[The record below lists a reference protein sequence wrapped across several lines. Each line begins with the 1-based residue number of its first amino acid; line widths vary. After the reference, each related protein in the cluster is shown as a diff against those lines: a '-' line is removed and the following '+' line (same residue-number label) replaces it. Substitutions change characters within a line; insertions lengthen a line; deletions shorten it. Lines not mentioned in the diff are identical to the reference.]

1 MWVVCSIQCAIIV
14 TRINT
19 YHLSDQY
26 PHFPPWKHQEVFGV
40 FWCIQGGYKMRNGVM
55 CKSFERLV
63 LIKVTIENSNQTG
76 LLFQI
81 FFMKVK
87 NTLLEI
93 FLTLRKGFQSWN
105 KTTSSYSLIK
115 IVLDISSNLFITT
128 FLF

>member
-1 MWVVCSIQCAIIV
+1 
-14 TRINT
+14 
-19 YHLSDQY
+19 
-26 PHFPPWKHQEVFGV
+26 
-40 FWCIQGGYKMRNGVM
+40 M